1 MAWFFGH
8 IPNKNPNSAQAKGTS
23 WPKNTLF
30 SLTQTITVNS
40 FHQVSP
46 GSHAF
51 KSQDTSSTSL
61 VANSLVVTS
70 KDRRDSSWWKI
81 QVFLHLQPRG
91 HMHKHAQTCEN
102 YGLTPSTWF
111 WDILGCFCLRKP
123 LKLIPPGEGNT
134 TAKMLRCQHAGAHTW
149 KELIASSW
157 SDM

>member
-111 WDILGCFCLRKP
+111 WVASVWENHLNSYHQEKAIQLQKCCAV
-123 LKLIPPGEGNT
+123 NT
-134 TAKMLRCQHAGAHTW
+134 QAHTLG
-149 KELIASSW
+149 KNL
-157 SDM
+157 